1 MGLKLKREEAG
12 GLGRSEVVVQV
23 LVTAGGRLVRGREGT
38 SVKKMSGW
46 QEVRLC
52 QTQRVQS

>member
-23 LVTAGGRLVRGREGT
+23 LVTAGGRLVREGT